1 MEAVQ
6 QEIHS
11 LKNKLEDIQSKNRL
25 LKTEYQKVKE
35 QNIRFK
41 KLLKEINEKVSTYI
55 IEG

>member
-41 KLLKEINEKVSTYI
+41 KLLKEINQKVSTYI
-55 IEG
+55 IED